1 MGQSSFE
8 GEGEGCLGDGMSK
21 DRCCDKES
29 PRLQL
34 PHAVNME
41 LMIDQPYA
49 HWYKTLRICALENHA
64 NILKPVP
71 TDKLFSEEIIS
82 AENLIN
88 EQCCFWRC
96 QDILFC

>member
-8 GEGEGCLGDGMSK
+8 GEREGCLGDGMSK

-41 LMIDQPYA
+41 LMIIWSRGQAELHLHLLITKYL
-49 HWYKTLRICALENHA
+49 T
-64 NILKPVP
+64 
-71 TDKLFSEEIIS
+71 EI
-82 AENLIN
+82 
-88 EQCCFWRC
+88 
-96 QDILFC
+96 

>member
-41 LMIDQPYA
+41 LMIDPLTILILIPDSYNS
-49 HWYKTLRICALENHA
+49 TTPDPNLETTIIH
-64 NILKPVP
+64 LPV
-71 TDKLFSEEIIS
+71 L
-82 AENLIN
+82 
-88 EQCCFWRC
+88 
-96 QDILFC
+96 